1 MAGGKGRRNYKTYPE
16 QEKWYQLI
24 NFKTVDIRWR
34 ENMSVLC
41 WGGES
46 ILLTF
51 EKFLLTVRKIS
62 RSPFYFC
69 VLTCVDC
76 TQKFGQRVWPQE
88 FTMQVKPEQ
97 QQNCQNMRQGFPSKV

>member
-1 MAGGKGRRNYKTYPE
+1 MERKY
-16 QEKWYQLI
+16 
-24 NFKTVDIRWR
+24 V
-34 ENMSVLC
+34 SVVL
-41 WGGES
+41 GGES

>member
-1 MAGGKGRRNYKTYPE
+1 MERKD
-16 QEKWYQLI
+16 
-24 NFKTVDIRWR
+24 V
-34 ENMSVLC
+34 SVVL
-41 WGGES
+41 GADS

-76 TQKFGQRVWPQE
+76 TQKFGQRVWPQK

-97 QQNCQNMRQGFPSKV
+97 QQNSQNMRDKVFPAKCKILFSFR